1 MSAQREGLGVDGA
14 TTRITGVRACFASFT
29 TSSTVR
35 LNVTDC
41 AEMSAS
47 SPSTSA
53 PLVPLVAHGAAQPCR
68 RHEAYRRHRRGLA
81 GLLLLGPLLFGCGRD
96 VALSGSISEVFPL
109 TVSRVEI
116 RRNAEALDIAYYN
129 NRGVELD
136 LVARV
141 TVALEG
147 LELQNGRKIP
157 LEGDTPSGVARTA
170 VVHIAGGEPARTLPR
185 VKKGDIVLSSG
196 SNPDETVRGTFS
208 MLFEDN
214 GGFGSGR
221 TMEGSFAGQAQDAG
235 FGDF

>member
-1 MSAQREGLGVDGA
+1 MKRHLLLA
-14 TTRITGVRACFASFT
+14 
-29 TSSTVR
+29 
-35 LNVTDC
+35 
-41 AEMSAS
+41 
-47 SPSTSA
+47 
-53 PLVPLVAHGAAQPCR
+53 LVASC
-68 RHEAYRRHRRGLA
+68 
-81 GLLLLGPLLFGCGRD
+81 GCGSD
-96 VALSGSISEVFPL
+96 VALSGSVDEVFPL

-116 RRNAEALDIAYYN
+116 LRNVEALQLGYYN

-147 LELQNGRKIP
+147 AELQNGRRLA
-157 LEGDTPSGVARTA
+157 LEGDTPSGVARCD

-196 SNPDETVRGTFS
+196 AKDGEAVRGTFS

-214 GGFGSGR
+214 GGFGGGR
-221 TMEGSFAGQAQDAG
+221 TMEGSFKGQARDAG